1 MKGRPEGP
9 PSFRLSGAL
18 GRLSMPVFD
27 RQENNIGRKH
37 CSEIPRQLHE
47 HSQVGRKGLPRHAG
61 SDTAELGAVGPDRHV

>member
-9 PSFRLSGAL
+9 PFFRLSGAL
-18 GRLSMPVFD
+18 GHLSMPVFD

-47 HSQVGRKGLPRHAG
+47 HSQCQRQHKTDPLWCRNGNIKLTPL
-61 SDTAELGAVGPDRHV
+61 TL